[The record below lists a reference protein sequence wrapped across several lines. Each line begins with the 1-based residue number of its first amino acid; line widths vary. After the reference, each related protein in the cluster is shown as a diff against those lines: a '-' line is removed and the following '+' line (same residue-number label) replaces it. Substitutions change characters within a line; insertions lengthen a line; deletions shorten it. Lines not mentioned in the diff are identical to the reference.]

1 MDITAVQGP
10 GPAPAPTPVDAERAA
25 ETRTIVTAIKA
36 INASELSG
44 SNNEIIFAIEPSTKR
59 PVVRLVNKKTRDVIR
74 QIPPEYML
82 RMAEEIAKREK
93 RG

>member
-1 MDITAVQGP
+1 MDVTAVQGP

-25 ETRTIVTAIKA
+25 ENRTIITAIKA

-44 SNNEIIFAIEPSTKR
+44 SNSEITFVIEPSTKR
-59 PVVRLVNKKTRDVIR
+59 PILRLVDKKTRDVIR

-93 RG
+93 RS

>member
-25 ETRTIVTAIKA
+25 ENRTIVTAIKA

-44 SNNEIIFAIEPSTKR
+44 SNNEITFVIEPSTKR
-59 PVVRLVNKKTRDVIR
+59 PVVRLVDKKTRDVIR

>member
-44 SNNEIIFAIEPSTKR
+44 SNNEITFVIEPSTKR
-59 PVVRLVNKKTRDVIR
+59 PVLRLVNKKTRDVIR